1 MLVFP
6 TRAVPLKDDS
16 ADTLVA
22 GRQCRCLATAP
33 ASPEE
38 TESDPTSDKK
48 HTKKTAAAANHCR
61 YFSANFFC
69 FNAPGQGLSFAG
81 NERMAE
87 SSSAARRQSN
97 QRGPYAP
104 V

>member
-6 TRAVPLKDDS
+6 TRAAPLKDDS
-16 ADTLVA
+16 ADTQVA

-48 HTKKTAAAANHCR
+48 HTKKPQLLRITAATFRLISSVQH
-61 YFSANFFC
+61 
-69 FNAPGQGLSFAG
+69 PGD
-81 NERMAE
+81 
-87 SSSAARRQSN
+87 
-97 QRGPYAP
+97 